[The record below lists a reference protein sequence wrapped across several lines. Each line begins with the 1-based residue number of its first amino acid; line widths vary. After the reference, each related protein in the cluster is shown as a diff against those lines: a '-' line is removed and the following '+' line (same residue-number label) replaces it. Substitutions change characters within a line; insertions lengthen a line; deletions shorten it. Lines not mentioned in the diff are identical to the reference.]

1 MLGSDLLFTQMYCL
15 RMQKS
20 SYTLLRDTSSQINA
34 YCCNQQSIHF
44 FKAYIH
50 LMSDDA
56 CFIKT
61 RCRNKFLTQK
71 EVKYV
76 IIVVIVTMYR
86 YYSHQ
91 KGIY

>member
-1 MLGSDLLFTQMYCL
+1 
-15 RMQKS
+15 MQKS
-20 SYTLLRDTSSQINA
+20 SHTFLRDTSSQINA

-76 IIVVIVTMYR
+76 IIVVMLYKLQCIVITVIR
-86 YYSHQ
+86 
-91 KGIY
+91 KEFIKWI

>member
-1 MLGSDLLFTQMYCL
+1 
-15 RMQKS
+15 MQKS
-20 SYTLLRDTSSQINA
+20 SHTFLRDTSSQINA

-44 FKAYIH
+44 FKAYLH

-61 RCRNKFLTQK
+61 CYRNKFPTQK

-76 IIVVIVTMYR
+76 IIVVI
-86 YYSHQ
+86 
-91 KGIY
+91 II